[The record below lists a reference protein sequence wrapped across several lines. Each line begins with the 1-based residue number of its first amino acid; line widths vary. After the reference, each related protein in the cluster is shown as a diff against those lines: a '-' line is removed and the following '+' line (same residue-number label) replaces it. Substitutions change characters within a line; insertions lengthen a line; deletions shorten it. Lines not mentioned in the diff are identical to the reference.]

1 MLELKRKTADLS
13 GKRVLVVEDD
23 PSIAIGLRINLESE
37 GYVVSV
43 AEDGELALQLARS
56 TEPDLIL
63 LDQTMPVMNGRAFRE
78 AQMRDPKLAGIPVLL
93 MTAAN
98 AVDDLVADLQPQ
110 AVVRKP
116 IGFDPLLAAG
126 RSALAHQPVI
136 APATPR

>member
-1 MLELKRKTADLS
+1 MPMPAAATL
-13 GKRVLVVEDD
+13 LVVEDD
-23 PSIAIGLRINLESE
+23 DDIRETYGEVLRGEGFHVLESHN
-37 GYVVSV
+37 G
-43 AEDGELALQLARS
+43 AHALEMLQGGFR
-56 TEPDLIL
+56 PDLIL

-78 AQMRDPKLAGIPVLL
+78 AQMRDPTLASIPVLL

-116 IGFDPLLAAG
+116 IGFDPLLAAV
-126 RSALAHQPVI
+126 RSALARPPVA

>member
-1 MLELKRKTADLS
+1 MPTAATL
-13 GKRVLVVEDD
+13 LVVEDD
-23 PSIAIGLRINLESE
+23 DDIRETYGEVLRDEGFQVVESHNGQHALEM
-37 GYVVSV
+37 
-43 AEDGELALQLARS
+43 LQGGFR
-56 TEPDLIL
+56 PDLIL

-78 AQMRDPKLAGIPVLL
+78 AQMRDPTIASIPVLL

-116 IGFDPLLAAG
+116 IGFDPLLAAV
-126 RSALAHQPVI
+126 RSALAQQPLI